1 MHWRP
6 RNLVS
11 PLRRRSLAVLILGVG
26 LSATACLAPAAP
38 PAPTGPLPAPSAG
51 SFVAVMYAESQ
62 IGKPYCYAGTG
73 PSCFDCSGLTM
84 KAWQAGGVSMPHFS
98 GSQYAMFPKVPLNR
112 LAPGDLLFPAD
123 PDQHVA
129 MYIGD
134 GLLVHAT
141 KPGDYVRVETLSVV
155 GITQAVRPT

>member
-1 MHWRP
+1 MRWRP

-11 PLRRRSLAVLILGVG
+11 PLRRRSLAVLVLGVG

-38 PAPTGPLPAPSAG
+38 PAPSAPLPAPIAG
-51 SFVAVMYAESQ
+51 SFFAVVYAESQ

-73 PSCFDCSGLTM
+73 PGCFDCSGLTM

-98 GSQYAMFPKVPLNR
+98 GSQYAMFPKVPLNK
-112 LAPGDLLFPAD
+112 LQPGDLLFPAD

-129 MYIGD
+129 MYIGN

-141 KPGDYVRVETLSVV
+141 RPGDYVRVETLSVV

>member
-1 MHWRP
+1 VRWRP
-6 RNLVS
+6 RNLAH
-11 PLRRRSLAVLILGVG
+11 PLRLSLAVLVLGVAVAASG
-26 LSATACLAPAAP
+26 CLAPAAP
-38 PAPTGPLPAPSAG
+38 PHAPSGPPPAPSAG
-51 SFVAVMYAESQ
+51 SFFAVMYAEAQ

-98 GSQYAMFPKVPLNR
+98 GSQFAMFPTVPLNQ

-129 MYIGD
+129 MYIGS

-141 KPGDYVRVETLSVV
+141 KPGDVVRIDTLPDV